1 MIQITHDDG
10 TVELKTGTVVDPG
23 RRGQLQQRTLDR
35 YASTPRR
42 RNGSPYAR
50 KSRSGKAVVA
60 RPGQRFTS
68 DPQAAHPDSY
78 RNGFS
83 TR

>member
-1 MIQITHDDG
+1 MIQIVQDDG
-10 TVELKTGTVVDPG
+10 TVVLKPGTVVSAG

-35 YASTPRR
+35 YAATKGR

-50 KSRSGKAVVA
+50 KARSGKAVVA
-60 RPGQRFTS
+60 RDTQRFTS
-68 DPQAAHPDSY
+68 DPQACQPEYQNA
-78 RNGFS
+78 FS